1 MGGYI
6 AATRHASISRGW
18 NILKIR
24 RSIKISFSLF
34 FFFFFS
40 NETFSCGNSEIIN
53 VEISAF
59 RDTVSREGDFC
70 EDFSYW
76 GERGGGVCSYFD

>member
-40 NETFSCGNSEIIN
+40 NETFLCGNSGKEEEGFTSIN
-53 VEISAF
+53 VVI
-59 RDTVSREGDFC
+59 VS
-70 EDFSYW
+70 
-76 GERGGGVCSYFD
+76 V